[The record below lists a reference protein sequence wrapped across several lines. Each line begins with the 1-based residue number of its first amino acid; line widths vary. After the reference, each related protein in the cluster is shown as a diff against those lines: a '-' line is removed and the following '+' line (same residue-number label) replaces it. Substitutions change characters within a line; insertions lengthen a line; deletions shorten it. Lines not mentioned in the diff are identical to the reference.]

1 LNEQYEAVLNHLLF
15 HKSIISEDDDSERID
30 RYLHMVHDIDKG
42 MHIVVDDP
50 FEKSIA
56 AAFELVIEHMFDPWD
71 INLRE
76 FTKMYLKQVKKG
88 GYVNFVVAGKL
99 VLMAWSILK
108 LQSEEVLVLADPPKQ
123 EEENYFGDWEFDSGI
138 YQESE
143 DLDFTH
149 AVMNKPSPPIHD
161 PVRTQNQ
168 RPVTLIELV
177 DAFDEARKEAELQM
191 TINEMRKKAGS
202 EKPPDFSEKVHKED
216 LNEDIILTWNRLC
229 RFDEVPIA
237 LHNLYNHDIWDRVT
251 VFVSALFL
259 ANMNKVK
266 IWQRKFPYGEIMIK
280 RLVEPEDGLTMLSE
294 DALEEDMI
302 QSKLAVV

>member
-30 RYLHMVHDIDKG
+30 KYLHMVHDIDKG

-123 EEENYFGDWEFDSGI
+123 EEENYFGDWEFDSGV

-143 DLDFTH
+143 DLDYTH

-191 TINEMRKKAGS
+191 SINEMRKNAKP
-202 EKPPDFSEKVHKED
+202 ENPPDFSEKVHKED
-216 LNEDIILTWNRLC
+216 LNEDIALTWNRLC
-229 RFDEVPIA
+229 RFDGCAIPLRDI
-237 LHNLYNHDIWDRVT
+237 YNHDIWDRVT

-259 ANMNKVK
+259 ANMHKVK
-266 IWQRKFPYGEIMIK
+266 IWQRKFPYGDIMIK

-302 QSKLAVV
+302 QTKLAVV

>member
-1 LNEQYEAVLNHLLF
+1 VNEQYEAVLNHLLF

-30 RYLHMVHDIDKG
+30 RYLRMVHDIDRG

-76 FTKMYLKQVKKG
+76 FTKMYLKQVKKE

-108 LQSEEVLVLADPPKQ
+108 LQSDEVLVLAEPPKQ
-123 EEENYFGDWEFDSGI
+123 EEEYFFGDWELDSGV
-138 YQESE
+138 YQEPE

-149 AVMNKPSPPIHD
+149 AVMNRPSPPIQD
-161 PVRTQNQ
+161 PIRTQNQ

-177 DAFDEARKEAELQM
+177 DAFDEARQEANLQIK
-191 TINEMRKKAGS
+191 INELRENARS
-202 EKPPDFSEKVHKED
+202 EKPFDFTEKVHKED
-216 LNEDIILTWNRLC
+216 LNEDMTLTWNRLC
-229 RFDEVPIA
+229 RFDGQPVS
-237 LHNLYNHDIWDRVT
+237 LQNLYDHDIWDRIT
-251 VFVSALFL
+251 VFVSVLFL
-259 ANMNKVK
+259 ANMKKVK
-266 IWQRKFPYGEIMIK
+266 IWQRKFPYGDIMIK
-280 RLVEPEDGLTMLSE
+280 RLAEPEDGPTEISE
-294 DALEEDMI
+294 GAVEEDLL
-302 QSKLAVV
+302 QTKLAVV

>member
-1 LNEQYEAVLNHLLF
+1 MNESYEAVLNHLLF
-15 HKSIISEDDDSERID
+15 HKSLISEEDDSSRID
-30 RYLHMVHDIDKG
+30 GYLQMLDEIDRG

-56 AAFELVIEHMFDPWD
+56 AAFELVIEHKFDPWD

-76 FTKMYLKQVKKG
+76 FTKMYLKQVKKE

-108 LQSEEVLVLADPPKQ
+108 LQSEEVLVWAEPVRH
-123 EEENYFGDWEFDSGI
+123 EEEYYFGDWEIDAPV
-138 YQESE
+138 YQEPD

-149 AVMNKPSPPIHD
+149 AVLNRPEPPLRE
-161 PVRTQNQ
+161 PVRAHNK

-191 TINEMRKKAGS
+191 KINEIRSKARS
-202 EKPPDFSEKVHKED
+202 HVPHNLSEKVHKED
-216 LNEDIILTWNRLC
+216 LTEDISLTWERLC
-229 RFDEVPIA
+229 KYDGQTVP
-237 LHNLYNHDIWDRVT
+237 LQSLYNNDIWDRVT

-259 ANMNKVK
+259 AMMKRVR
-266 IWQRKFPYGEIMIK
+266 IWQRKFPHGEIMIK
-280 RLVEPEDGLTMLSE
+280 RLGEPEDRIDMLSG
-294 DALEEDMI
+294 EEI
-302 QSKLAVV
+302 QEELVQEKLAVV

>member
-1 LNEQYEAVLNHLLF
+1 MNEHYEAVLNHLLF
-15 HKSIISEDDDSERID
+15 HKSIISEDEDSERID

-42 MHIVVDDP
+42 MHIVVEDP

-76 FTKMYLKQVKKG
+76 FTKMYLKQVKKE

-108 LQSEEVLVLADPPKQ
+108 LQSEEVLTLADPPKQ
-123 EEENYFGDWEFDSGI
+123 EEDNYFGDWELDPGV
-138 YQESE
+138 YQEPE

-149 AVMNKPSPPIHD
+149 AVMNRPNPPIHD

-177 DAFDEARKEAELQM
+177 DAFDEARKEAELQIK
-191 TINEMRKKAGS
+191 INEMREKA
-202 EKPPDFSEKVHKED
+202 KPERPMDFAEKVHKED
-216 LNEDIILTWNRLC
+216 LNEDLILTWNRLC
-229 RFDEVPIA
+229 RFDGQPVPLQN
-237 LHNLYNHDIWDRVT
+237 LHDHDVWDRVT
-251 VFVSALFL
+251 VFVSVLFL
-259 ANMNKVK
+259 ANMKK
-266 IWQRKFPYGEIMIK
+266 IKLWQRKFPYGDIMVK
-280 RLVEPEDGLTMLSE
+280 RLAEPEDGLSMLSE
-294 DALEEDMI
+294 DSIEEDI
-302 QSKLAVV
+302 VQTKLAVV

>member
-1 LNEQYEAVLNHLLF
+1 MNEQYEAVLNHLLF
-15 HKSIISEDDDSERID
+15 HKSIISEDDASGRID
-30 RYLHMVHDIDKG
+30 RYLHMVHNIEKG
-42 MHIVVDDP
+42 MHIVIDDP

-108 LQSEEVLVLADPPKQ
+108 LQSEEVLVQADPPKQ
-123 EEENYFGDWEFDSGI
+123 EEENYFSEWELDSGL

-149 AVMNKPSPPIHD
+149 AVMNRPSPPIHD

-177 DAFDEARKEAELQM
+177 DAFDEARKEAELQT
-191 TINEMRKKAGS
+191 TINEMREKARCQ
-202 EKPPDFSEKVHKED
+202 KPPDFSEQVHNED
-216 LNEDIILTWNRLC
+216 LNEDMALTWNRLC
-229 RFDEVPIA
+229 RFDGHPVP
-237 LHNLYNHDIWDRVT
+237 LHDLYNHDIWDRVT
-251 VFVSALFL
+251 VFVSTLFL

-266 IWQRKFPYGEIMIK
+266 IWQRKFPYGEIMVK

-294 DALEEDMI
+294 DALEEDMT
-302 QSKLAVV
+302 QTKLAVV

>member
-1 LNEQYEAVLNHLLF
+1 MNEQYEAVLNHLLF
-15 HKSIISEDDDSERID
+15 HKSIISEEDDSQRID

-76 FTKMYLKQVKKG
+76 FTKMYLKQVKKE

-123 EEENYFGDWEFDSGI
+123 EEENYFSDWELDPGV

-149 AVMNKPSPPIHD
+149 AVMNRPYPPIHD
-161 PVRTQNQ
+161 PIRTQNQ
-168 RPVTLIELV
+168 RPVTLIELM

-191 TINEMRKKAGS
+191 TINQMRKKARC
-202 EKPPDFSEKVHKED
+202 ERPHDFSERIHNED
-216 LNEDIILTWNRLC
+216 LNEDITLTWNRLC
-229 RFDEVPIA
+229 RFDGQPVP
-237 LHNLYNHDIWDRVT
+237 LHNLYNRDIWDRVT
-251 VFVSALFL
+251 VFVATLFL
-259 ANMNKVK
+259 ANMDKVK
-266 IWQRKFPYGEIMIK
+266 IWQRKFPYGEIMVK
-280 RLVEPEDGLTMLSE
+280 RLVEPEDGLTMLSK
-294 DALEEDMI
+294 DVLEEDMV
-302 QSKLAVV
+302 QTKLVVV